1 MTAINLP
8 GQTELPIV
16 VDHSKKLST
25 LDYWDNKEFCGDRE
39 MPRDIQLA
47 KLLRDYENRP
57 SSETWSR
64 IQQLAAEILK

>member
-16 VDHSKKLST
+16 VDHKAVLRDCNCD
-25 LDYWDNKEFCGDRE
+25 L
-39 MPRDIQLA
+39 PRDVQLA
-47 KLLRDYENRP
+47 KLLRDYDNRP